1 MVDPALKAALV
12 RLRAVKSQR
21 PTGAEP
27 RELADWWEKIADL
40 LDSLAAVFLF
50 EDDRVKAAAEAEA
63 ARARADEI
71 RERLNQQARTAR
83 RGGG

>member
-27 RELADWWEKIADL
+27 SEFASWREKIADS
-40 LDSLAAVFLF
+40 LDALAAVLPF
-50 EDDRVKAAAEAEA
+50 EDDQVRARAEADA
-63 ARARADEI
+63 ARAQADEI
-71 RERLNQQARTAR
+71 RGLGEVAF
-83 RGGG
+83 

>member
-1 MVDPALKAALV
+1 MQDGVNSVLQEEALVVDPALKAALV

-27 RELADWWEKIADL
+27 RELADWWEKIADV

-71 RERLNQQARTAR
+71 R
-83 RGGG
+83 